1 MIQEIAATFEN
12 GVFKPDQPPALSEH
26 TRVRL
31 LVEPIQDDTDDS
43 RRQQAWASLE
53 QLWQKSTFDSHG
65 DRLTRD
71 QLHERR

>member
-1 MIQEIAATFEN
+1 MIQEIAARFQN
-12 GVFKPDQPPALSEH
+12 GVFKPAQPPALSEH

-53 QLWQKSTFDSHG
+53 QLWQESTFDSHG

>member
-1 MIQEIAATFEN
+1 MFQEIEATFED
-12 GVFKPDQPPALSEH
+12 GVFKPDQHPSLSEH

-31 LVEPIQDDTDDS
+31 LVEAVEESDKTSQEALTD
-43 RRQQAWASLE
+43 LE
-53 QLWQKSTFDSHG
+53 QLWQNSRFDSQG